1 MPKRILQGKV
11 VSNKADKSVVVLVE
25 RRFKHP
31 LLGKVVRKS
40 KKFMAHDE
48 HNTASVGD
56 VVTLQECRPLSK
68 NKTWV
73 LVDNMDSKSGEA
85 S

>member
-11 VSNKADKSVVVLVE
+11 VSNKADKTVVVLVE

-31 LLGKVVRKS
+31 LLGKVVKKS
-40 KKFMAHDE
+40 KKYMAHDE
-48 HNTASVGD
+48 NNSAQIGD
-56 VVTLQECRPLSK
+56 TVQLEECRPLSK
-68 NKTWV
+68 NKTWT
-73 LVDNMDSKSGEA
+73 LITASGDA